1 MRVCT
6 IKIYQRFLT
15 NLCEGNMT
23 LHLLMNIS
31 AKDSKFLR
39 DRVSRMRDRETRLK
53 LSRRIERDFHSRRD
67 VNSRSIDSIGGRL
80 ADREQI
86 E

>member
-1 MRVCT
+1 MRYMRVRT
-6 IKIYQRFLT
+6 IKIYQQFLT

-53 LSRRIERDFHSRRD
+53 
-67 VNSRSIDSIGGRL
+67 
-80 ADREQI
+80 
-86 E
+86 